1 MGTRINQA
9 LFGLAA
15 VLGCSVP
22 NVAPAAVVYTYVGN
36 DYTQTYSPYYTMS
49 EHETISFT
57 LPSAL
62 GPNFSGIVTPSSFS
76 ASGGAFSTITSGSSE
91 YFYLTTNG
99 AGKIVDYTILLTYS
113 SGDANNGYSQTFYA
127 SNVSN
132 NVSGPWT
139 GSGVG
144 SRIDQVEYFGCINEG
159 CEELSEAQVSNVPT
173 PGVFTP
179 TTLTAAVPEPS
190 TWAMMLLGFAG
201 LGLMAYR
208 RKSKPA
214 LMAA

>member
-1 MGTRINQA
+1 MNLARITR
-9 LFGLAA
+9 
-15 VLGCSVP
+15 
-22 NVAPAAVVYTYVGN
+22 
-36 DYTQTYSPYYTMS
+36 
-49 EHETISFT
+49 
-57 LPSAL
+57 
-62 GPNFSGIVTPSSFS
+62 GPNGFDTRTFQCLRCRHATATVQTDFDGQGRRVAIR
-76 ASGGAFSTITSGSSE
+76 
-91 YFYLTTNG
+91 
-99 AGKIVDYTILLTYS
+99 YTILLTYS

-201 LGLMAYR
+201 FGLMAYR